1 MNNPG
6 DTCTPRINVEDFVTC
21 MQKPTIDSELFFP
34 AEQSTWVG
42 SEYQLNA
49 NARTSVAKNSGVRFQ
64 DTTSSDESS
73 RSREQVQWDMS
84 HVVNS
89 LRQIRSNA
97 GMESI
102 VLSTQFLRTKD
113 QNKIDR
119 IKFGLKTNS
128 RFVDDQQAADES
140 HRNIVRTINKSG
152 FKVEHP
158 VSFDSKGGM
167 AGLAAWAN
175 ELSLK
180 RKWRPPWWWLLFLL
194 LPLLLW
200 LRGCESDS
208 FIGIPVS
215 TKSLLIIVDQS
226 NSMEPHMQQVRA
238 EAKRLLA
245 NWQGTFTARYVN
257 IIAYDDDAN
266 SALGE
271 IKKVDQ
277 GTISE
282 LTTFLDSLQLGGGT
296 NLESA
301 MTMAARE
308 IASHDRPVTAII
320 LTDGQDAS
328 ISAMLQDIPAI
339 RDSFK
344 NVDVT
349 VRTCTPRLFN
359 GGDPTPID
367 LAETGLKDFA
377 EQLGG
382 SFGKEKN

>member
-1 MNNPG
+1 
-6 DTCTPRINVEDFVTC
+6 
-21 MQKPTIDSELFFP
+21 
-34 AEQSTWVG
+34 
-42 SEYQLNA
+42 
-49 NARTSVAKNSGVRFQ
+49 
-64 DTTSSDESS
+64 
-73 RSREQVQWDMS
+73 
-84 HVVNS
+84 
-89 LRQIRSNA
+89 
-97 GMESI
+97 
-102 VLSTQFLRTKD
+102 
-113 QNKIDR
+113 
-119 IKFGLKTNS
+119 
-128 RFVDDQQAADES
+128 
-140 HRNIVRTINKSG
+140 
-152 FKVEHP
+152 
-158 VSFDSKGGM
+158 M

>member
-1 MNNPG
+1 MNDAG
-6 DTCTPRINVEDFVTC
+6 KTGGQRINVEDFVAC
-21 MQKPTIDSELFFP
+21 MQKPAIDSELFFP
-34 AEQSTWVG
+34 VEQSAWVG
-42 SEYQLNA
+42 SEYQLNE
-49 NARTSVAKNSGVRFQ
+49 NARSSVAKNSGVRLQ
-64 DTTSSDESS
+64 DTTSTDESS

-97 GMESI
+97 GMESV
-102 VLSTQFLRTKD
+102 VLSTHFSRTKD
-113 QNKIDR
+113 QNRIDR
-119 IKFGLKTNS
+119 IKFGLRS
-128 RFVDDQQAADES
+128 DSSFVDDQQAAKES
-140 HRNIVRTINKSG
+140 HRNIVRAISKSG

-180 RKWRPPWWWLLFLL
+180 RKWRPPWWWLLLLL

-200 LRGCESDS
+200 IRGCKSDS
-208 FIGIPVS
+208 FIGIPVA

-226 NSMEPHMQQVRA
+226 SSMEPHIQQVRD

-257 IIAYDDDAN
+257 IIAYDNDAT
-266 SALGE
+266 SALGK

-277 GTISE
+277 GTIDE
-282 LTTFLDSLQLGGGT
+282 LTSFLDSLQQGGGT

-301 MTMAARE
+301 MTIAARE
-308 IASHDRPVTAII
+308 IASHDRPVTTII
-320 LTDGQDAS
+320 LTDGQDTS
-328 ISAMLQDIPAI
+328 ISNMLHDIPAI

-359 GGDPTPID
+359 GGDPAPID
-367 LAETGLKDFA
+367 PAESGLKEFA
-377 EQLGG
+377 EKLGG